1 MLNKWG
7 HVIHNDK
14 TGVTLVLSLTCLN
27 LELSLCKSH
36 LQYCNF
42 SKSCMSVFMLEQ
54 TGMDKNHCAL
64 CRSDIPFSLFI
75 PPVVYTLLINVCSY
89 IRLVAWPVQSC
100 YFASPCGNLRII
112 SNRYPDG
119 LLPAFAFAADMCMQI

>member
-27 LELSLCKSH
+27 LELSLCKSL

-54 TGMDKNHCAL
+54 TGMDKNHCSL

-75 PPVVYTLLINVCSY
+75 PPVVYNYWLHD
-89 IRLVAWPVQSC
+89 QSSTC